1 MGTIW
6 NLYALQRVDQFHVSS
21 VILRNKI
28 NVAAMA
34 DSWEFFCL
42 NTWKFCWGTIWKLYV
57 LQQDG
62 SIPCEFCHPTKQNIS
77 RFNSIPK
84 KFLRRTI
91 GTCMLYNKWIDS
103 M

>member
-1 MGTIW
+1 
-6 NLYALQRVDQFHVSS
+6 
-21 VILRNKI
+21 
-28 NVAAMA
+28 MA

-62 SIPCEFCHPTKQNIS
+62 SIPCELCHPTKQNIS

-84 KFLRRTI
+84 KFLRGTI